1 MRNHASCVARQSTH
15 ALALPWIM
23 CSKPPSASQLKART
37 RADYRYFLSYRT
49 RWSVPSMMDPQ
60 ILQTRPCFIRS
71 DNDQYSH
78 INNAIYYH
86 LFDSLINAYL
96 IAHCDLS
103 PQTSDTIGLVVSSH
117 CQFFFPLSFPDV
129 LDLGLRV
136 NHVGKSSVAYEVGV
150 FREGGT
156 EPAAVGGYTHVFVD
170 AVSRKTSE
178 MKDRT
183 KEGLQRLSVDGSNHK
198 LKSKL

>member
-1 MRNHASCVARQSTH
+1 MVSPIYDESTD
-15 ALALPWIM
+15 ITN
-23 CSKPPSASQLKART
+23 R
-37 RADYRYFLSYRT
+37 R
-49 RWSVPSMMDPQ
+49 
-60 ILQTRPCFIRS
+60 CFIRS

-86 LFDSLINAYL
+86 LFDSVINAYL

-103 PQTSDTIGLVVSSH
+103 PQTSDTIGLVISSH

-136 NHVGKSSVAYEVGV
+136 NHVGKSSVTYEVGV

-170 AVSRKTSE
+170 AVSRKTSQ

-183 KEGLQRLSVDGSNHK
+183 KEGLQRLLVERGSGSNK
-198 LKSKL
+198 LESKL